1 MVPALVVG
9 VVSALTLLALSELA
23 TWIQHLVWDRLP
35 EAWGIASTRT
45 WWTVLVLT
53 VTGLLVGVT
62 VRWAPGHAG
71 IDPATTESSPS
82 RSPCAPC
89 PVSRSPSSSASP
101 AG

>member
-1 MVPALVVG
+1 MG
-9 VVSALTLLALSELA
+9 V
-23 TWIQHLVWDRLP
+23 
-35 EAWGIASTRT
+35 ASTRT

-53 VTGLLVGVT
+53 VTGLLVGAT

-71 IDPATTESSPS
+71 IDPATTELVSEPL
-82 RSPCAPC
+82 PCAPC